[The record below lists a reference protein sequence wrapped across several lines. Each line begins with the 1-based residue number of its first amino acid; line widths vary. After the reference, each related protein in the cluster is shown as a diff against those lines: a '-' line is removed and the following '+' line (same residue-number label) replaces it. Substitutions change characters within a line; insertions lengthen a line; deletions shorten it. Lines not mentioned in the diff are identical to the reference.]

1 MASQWAVNPW
11 PLASRFDSY
20 HVDLTENRTGYPSEV
35 WGVLDRSV
43 LIVLAAD
50 TGFLIVLADS

>member
-1 MASQWAVNPW
+1 
-11 PLASRFDSY
+11 
-20 HVDLTENRTGYPSEV
+20 VDLTENRTGYPSEV